1 MFAAV
6 FEALRICVQALF
18 EKAQQRSQ
26 LGVFVVSNTFQ
37 HDVAKQIE
45 TSECLA
51 AMVEVIGAP

>member
-45 TSECLA
+45 TSA